1 MQSWDAVPVPE
12 LPASPHRVRL
22 ADPRSKALVEVGPEA
37 GEARLYACGITP
49 YDATHLGHAFTYVAI
64 DLLVRAWRDAGLS
77 VRYAQNLTDVDDPLL
92 ERAAATR
99 RDWEQLAAEQLD
111 VYRADMAALRVLPP
125 THLVGVVEAMPTIAA
140 AAANLRDAGN
150 AYALADADFPDWYF
164 ASDQTA
170 LLDSAGLSRGE
181 ALALFAERGG
191 DPQRSGKH
199 NPFDALLWRR
209 ERPGE
214 PAWDSVLGRGRPGW
228 HIECAA
234 IALDCLG
241 AHFDVQAGG
250 SDLAFPH
257 HPMSAQQAEALSAV
271 PCVPAGLHTA
281 MVSYQGHKMS
291 KSRGNLIFIH
301 QLLADGA
308 DPMAVRLM
316 LLAQHYRSDWE
327 YTPELLRVATRRLA
341 RWRAAVHR
349 PAGPDAAALL
359 AAVRTAVSNDLDAPT
374 ALREIDLWAASP
386 EAVSTTAPGQVGQL
400 VDALLGVAL

>member
-1 MQSWDAVPVPE
+1 MQSWEAAPVPK
-12 LPASPHRVRL
+12 LPALPHRVRL
-22 ADPRSKALVEVGPEA
+22 ADPRTGGLVVVGPEA

-49 YDATHLGHAFTYVAI
+49 YDATHLGHAFTYVSI

-92 ERAAATR
+92 ERAASIG

-111 VYRADMAALRVLPP
+111 LYRADMTALRVLPP
-125 THLVGVVEAMPTIAA
+125 TQLVGVVEAMPTIAA
-140 AAANLRDAGN
+140 AAAALRDAGN
-150 AYALADADFPDWYF
+150 AYALTDADFPDWYF
-164 ASDQTA
+164 ASDEVA
-170 LLDSAGLSRGE
+170 LLARIGLPRTE

-191 DPQRSGKH
+191 DPERPGKH
-199 NPFDALLWRR
+199 NPLDALLWRQA
-209 ERPGE
+209 RPGE

-241 AHFDVQAGG
+241 ADFDVQAGG
-250 SDLAFPH
+250 SDLSFPH
-257 HPMSAQQAEALSAV
+257 HPMSAQQAETITKV
-271 PCVPAGLHTA
+271 PCVQTGLHTA

-291 KSRGNLIFIH
+291 KSRGNLVFIH
-301 QLLADGA
+301 QLLAGGA

-341 RWRAAVHR
+341 RWRAAVRR
-349 PAGPDAAALL
+349 PAGPDAEALL
-359 AAVRTAVSNDLDAPT
+359 SAVRAAVSNDLDSPT
-374 ALREIDLWAASP
+374 ALREIDLWAASRG
-386 EAVSTTAPGQVGQL
+386 AVSTTAPGQVRQL
-400 VDALLGVAL
+400 VDALLGIAL